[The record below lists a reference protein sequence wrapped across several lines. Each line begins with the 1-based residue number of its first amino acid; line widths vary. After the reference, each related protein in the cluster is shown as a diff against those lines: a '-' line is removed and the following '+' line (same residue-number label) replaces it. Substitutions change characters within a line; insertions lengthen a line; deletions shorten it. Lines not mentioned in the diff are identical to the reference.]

1 MAIMRIK
8 QIVSMSSEDRAAKLV
23 DLRAELARIR
33 TMINAGGAVENPTRV
48 RELRKTIAQIL
59 TVENEKKLG
68 IRQVVVEAEE
78 KPKKK
83 TEKAPE
89 KAPAAKKAATKK
101 VDAKETEATVKQ

>member
-8 QIVSMSSEDRAAKLV
+8 EIVAMSSEDRAAKLV
-23 DLRAELARIR
+23 NLRAELARIK

-68 IRQVVVEAEE
+68 IRQVIVEAEE

-83 TEKAPE
+83 TEKAT
-89 KAPAAKKAATKK
+89 AAKKSVTKK
-101 VDAKETEATVKQ
+101 TETNETKETAAQ

>member
-1 MAIMRIK
+1 MGIMRIK
-8 QIVSMSSEDRAAKLV
+8 EIVSMSSEDRAAKLV
-23 DLRAELARIR
+23 DFRAELARIR

-68 IRQVVVEAEE
+68 IRQVIVEAKE

-83 TEKAPE
+83 AEKV
-89 KAPAAKKAATKK
+89 PAAKKSAKK
-101 VDAKETEATVKQ
+101 VEAKETKETAAQ

>member
-8 QIVSMSSEDRAAKLV
+8 EIVAMSSEDRITKLV

-68 IRQVVVEAEE
+68 IRQVIVEAEE

-83 TEKAPE
+83 TAKAQSAK
-89 KAPAAKKAATKK
+89 KAPAKK
-101 VDAKETEATVKQ
+101 TEATAAKEKTIQ

>member
-8 QIVSMSSEDRAAKLV
+8 EIVSMSSEDRMAKLV
-23 DLRAELARIR
+23 DLRAELARIK

-68 IRQVVVEAEE
+68 IRQVIVEAEE

-83 TEKAPE
+83 IAKAPV
-89 KAPAAKKAATKK
+89 AKKVEAKVTEETATK
-101 VDAKETEATVKQ
+101 